1 MTTLQTLRTKRS
13 RKNITRKGTE
23 AFANAQ
29 KIKEFNEKHQ
39 EEQKA
44 VEENLEDYSI
54 FTEQYI
60 SNDSN

>member
-29 KIKEFNEKHQ
+29 KIKEFNEKH
-39 EEQKA
+39 
-44 VEENLEDYSI
+44 
-54 FTEQYI
+54 
-60 SNDSN
+60 